1 MPNIKSAKKRV
12 LVSERNRLRNVAIKT
27 GIKTAVKKVYDAIKS
42 EAAEEKILD
51 ALNSAYSLIDR
62 AVSKGVMHKNTA
74 ARRKSR
80 LAGHVNKGNVPA

>member
-27 GIKTAVKKVYDAIKS
+27 GIKTAIKKVYDAIKT
-42 EAAEEKILD
+42 EAAEEKITGE
-51 ALNSAYSLIDR
+51 LNNAYSLIDK

-74 ARRKSR
+74 ARKKSR
-80 LAGHVNKGNVPA
+80 LAGHVNKGDLPA